1 MYGLAMT
8 GAPILVYAI
17 VGAGLVISGA
27 IATLLG
33 KKK

>member
-17 VGAGLVISGA
+17 VGAGLFITGLY
-27 IATLLG
+27 TTWRN
-33 KKK
+33 KR